1 MLRRSLHL
9 NIDRYSQESS
19 SYILF
24 ENKTKTKIKIKQKN
38 KTKQKI
44 HTKGKKSKDTHTQIH
59 QQIQD
64 MWYCLSVWKKKNLL
78 LIGYNMAQS
87 TGKSVF
93 WTSYFFMG
101 CVCLQFF
108 FWSSTHRVCTS
119 SVRTAARTVIYFVN
133 PFESFNWSDSSGH
146 DRTDTSIQR

>member
-64 MWYCLSVWKKKNLL
+64 MWYCLSV
-78 LIGYNMAQS
+78 
-87 TGKSVF
+87 
-93 WTSYFFMG
+93 
-101 CVCLQFF
+101 CVC
-108 FWSSTHRVCTS
+108 
-119 SVRTAARTVIYFVN
+119 IYRDIYITPV
-133 PFESFNWSDSSGH
+133 G
-146 DRTDTSIQR
+146 DRLLKK